1 MLASGGITITGVWQL
16 IFGMLIN
23 YPPNGEGGSDSAAVA
38 EKNLHFS
45 IKQDRNCVLTFMS
58 TFFFVHHAIC

>member
-1 MLASGGITITGVWQL
+1 MEK
-16 IFGMLIN
+16 
-23 YPPNGEGGSDSAAVA
+23 EGLTAAVA